1 MKNSSGELYSNAM
14 REIDQLK
21 GTLNEKEEHIK
32 NLENKITELEKL
44 VKIFFFLNLNMQN
57 FSNDLAY
64 FFRETT
70 YKKRLIGSKKIS
82 KKEPKNMKGN

>member
-44 VKIFFFLNLNMQN
+44 VKIFFLFKPEY
-57 FSNDLAY
+57 AK
-64 FFRETT
+64 FFE
-70 YKKRLIGSKKIS
+70 
-82 KKEPKNMKGN
+82 